1 MSDVLLTGAGEHR
14 RRPAELDPIDR
25 RLLGELAAATRPG
38 VLELSRRLGVAR
50 NTVQAHLDRLQRSG
64 VISGFGPYV
73 DVRALGYKVLAFA
86 TVQIAQGREAEVLDT
101 LRAIP
106 EVLEV
111 HKTTGPEDLLC
122 RIVARDNDHLH
133 DILERALANPGV
145 VRTTTTLALASPV
158 SERADTRLVVNE
170 PEE

>member
-1 MSDVLLTGAGEHR
+1 MPKPV
-14 RRPAELDPIDR
+14 PAPSPDPRSRAADLDPLDR

-73 DVRALGYKVLAFA
+73 DVAALGYKVLAFA
-86 TVQIAQGREAEVLDT
+86 TVQIAQGRETEVIAT
-101 LRAIP
+101 LRDIP

-158 SERADTRLVVNE
+158 AERADVRLVAVE
-170 PEE
+170 D